1 VTTARYR
8 TALDA
13 ARRELDELLAK
24 RGELD
29 TRIAQ
34 LRQIVGTLAPLC
46 GEPADLDL
54 GLTDAC
60 RSVLRGSVALRAPDI
75 RDRVQALGVDLS
87 RYSNGLGAVHT
98 VLKRLVEAG
107 EVNAYAGYDKRTFF
121 CWKYQPRTVGIESD
135 STANPSKKAAARR
148 RNAGDRDDR
157 P

>member
-13 ARRELDELLAK
+13 ARRELDELLAR

-46 GEPADLDL
+46 SEPADLDL
-54 GLTDAC
+54 GLTEAC

-75 RDRVQALGVDLS
+75 RDRVRALGVDLS

-107 EVNAYAGYDKRTFF
+107 EANAYQGYDRRTFF
-121 CWKYQPRTVGIESD
+121 CWKYPPRAVVAETGSASE
-135 STANPSKKAAARR
+135 PPKHRAAKRPTE
-148 RNAGDRDDR
+148 GDRDER
-157 P
+157 R